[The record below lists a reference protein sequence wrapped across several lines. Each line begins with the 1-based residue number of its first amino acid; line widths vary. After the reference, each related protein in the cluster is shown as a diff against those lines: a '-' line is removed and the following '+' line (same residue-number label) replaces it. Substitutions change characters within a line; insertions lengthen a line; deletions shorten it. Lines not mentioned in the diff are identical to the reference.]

1 MYIGDQKIWSGKL
14 AAQKLT
20 RDNDLRL
27 YYAFVRPVYRIK
39 SFGLPKV
46 FCHISGGVQAREN
59 RGLEAGAEKAEP
71 S

>member
-1 MYIGDQKIWSGKL
+1 MITVYFEFVLCRSKGVIRCPLS
-14 AAQKLT
+14 
-20 RDNDLRL
+20 
-27 YYAFVRPVYRIK
+27 AFVRPVYRIK

-46 FCHISGGVQAREN
+46 FCHISGGVQASAREN